1 MNAEDQRERRRLA
14 VADQVS
20 KVFGIIMV
28 VLYLVLGTT
37 IIFNAPRISNI
48 PENTARMFGVL
59 LILYGLFRAYKVYLR
74 YHKE

>member
-1 MNAEDQRERRRLA
+1 MEDHRERQKLA

-37 IIFNAPRISNI
+37 IIFKAHLMSNI
-48 PENTARMFGVL
+48 PENTARMFGVV

-74 YHKE
+74 YFKAD